1 MKKQNLIKIIAIAAL
16 TGLVVALGAIGVVKL
31 GGIIIDA
38 RNTQTKTE
46 AEDNNY
52 TIHTIVSFQSSHDS
66 TSISVNPAVGFAGD
80 KTVIGSTTS
89 QSTQTVGD
97 YYIVGTNGGNYYL
110 LRISQYKDWLLASSL
125 ETFVITKRQVL
136 GITGYEYKS
145 SDVRI
150 QALTEEEAQAYIKA
164 CTPAEE

>member
-1 MKKQNLIKIIAIAAL
+1 MEKQNYIKTIAISAL
-16 TGLVVALGAIGVVKL
+16 IALVALLGIAGVVKL
-31 GGIIIDA
+31 TDAGG
-38 RNTQTKTE
+38 RVQNTQTETDAK
-46 AEDNNY
+46 DNTY

-66 TSISVNPAVGFAGD
+66 TEISVNPAVGFAGD

-89 QSTQTVGD
+89 QSTKTVGD
-97 YYIVGTNGGNYYL
+97 YYIVGTNAGDYYL

-125 ETFVITKRQVL
+125 ETFVITKREVF
-136 GITGYEYKS
+136 GITGYEYKN